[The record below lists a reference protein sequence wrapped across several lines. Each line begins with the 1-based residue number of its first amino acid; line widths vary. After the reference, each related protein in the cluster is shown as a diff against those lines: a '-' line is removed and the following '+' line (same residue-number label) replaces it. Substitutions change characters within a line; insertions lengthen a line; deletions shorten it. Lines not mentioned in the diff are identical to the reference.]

1 MSDISI
7 NNLEKLVQS
16 QLIFLQTNPGDITTM
31 YSIGNNLA
39 GLGKWSEAVSYFERI
54 LNHDPKDHETLNAI
68 GAVYLKMKKYDKAA
82 SVLKL
87 ALSLWTKEP
96 AYHAN
101 FGDAMFAIN
110 QPDLARKAYEQA
122 LALALP
128 GEDIVERLQL
138 ALKEL
143 LRLQR

>member
-7 NNLEKLVQS
+7 NDLEKLVQS
-16 QLIFLQTNPGDITTM
+16 QIIFLQTNPDDISAM
-31 YSIGNNLA
+31 YSIGNSLA
-39 GLGKWSEAVSYFERI
+39 GLRKWSEAVSYFERI
-54 LNHDPKDHETLNAI
+54 LNYDAKDHETLNAI
-68 GAVYLKMKKYDKAA
+68 GAIYLKMKKYDNAA

-96 AYHAN
+96 AYYAN
-101 FGDAMFAIN
+101 FGDAMFATN

-122 LALALP
+122 LELALP

-138 ALKEL
+138 ALSNI
-143 LRLQR
+143 QN